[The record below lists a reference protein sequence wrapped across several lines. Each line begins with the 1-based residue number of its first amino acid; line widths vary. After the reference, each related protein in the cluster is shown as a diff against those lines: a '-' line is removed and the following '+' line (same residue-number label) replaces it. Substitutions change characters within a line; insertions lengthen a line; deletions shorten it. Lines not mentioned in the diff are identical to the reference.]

1 MSEKPTYEALK
12 EKVKALYNIVGERK
26 KTEDALRKSEERLEI
41 LLHSI
46 PVGII
51 ILDSETQEIVDA
63 NPKASLMINAPLEHF
78 LGSPSH
84 NFICSGEEEAYSDT
98 DFIESLDN
106 SECELLN
113 ADGERIPIL
122 KTEIP
127 VQIESR
133 ELIIVCFVDIAD
145 RKKAEEQLRQH
156 EKLQGVIELAGGVC
170 HELNQPLQAIS
181 GYSEILMMR
190 IEEDDPLFD
199 NLMSIKG
206 QIDRMRDITKKLM
219 SITRHETTDYFEN
232 KIIDLERVGT

>member
-1 MSEKPTYEALK
+1 MTDKPTYEALK
-12 EKVKALYNIVGERK
+12 EKIKALYSIVGERN
-26 KTEDALRKSEERLEI
+26 KTEEALRKSEERLET

-46 PVGII
+46 PVGIM

-63 NPKASLMINAPLEHF
+63 NPKASLMIGTPLNRF
-78 LGSPSH
+78 IGSQYN
-84 NFICSGEEEAYSDT
+84 NFISLGVKETYPDT
-98 DFIESLDN
+98 DFGESLGN

-113 ADGERIPIL
+113 AKGESVPIL
-122 KTEIP
+122 KTVIP
-127 VQIESR
+127 VQIDDK
-133 ELIIVCFVDIAD
+133 ELIIVCFVDITD

-190 IEEDDPLFD
+190 LEEDNPIYD
-199 NLMSIKG
+199 NIQSIKG

-219 SITRHETTDYFEN
+219 SITRYETTDYLKE
-232 KIIDLERVGT
+232 KIIDFDRAIS